1 MNSFQNWIS
10 SLDKKSM
17 APSFKSSSCI
27 QYGSFS
33 SSRFSGFSSRN
44 AGFAFEKK
52 IQWLRHWILSVLL
65 QWNVHLQL
73 TWTHK
78 CLKNYNSSTAHVAAF
93 VLLKLILTCFW
104 YIYIHYITQISL
116 FTGTRVLTQIKPVK
130 NKHLKALALYTNVIG
145 IILVHWLPNV
155 T

>member
-1 MNSFQNWIS
+1 MTTIHLSNYLLKNNPSENYCIENTLIVSLLTCFSFSLFASKGCKYCGMNSFQNWIS

-33 SSRFSGFSSRN
+33 SSRFSCFSSRN

-78 CLKNYNSSTAHVAAF
+78 CLKNNNSSTAHVAAF
-93 VLLKLILTCFW
+93 VI
-104 YIYIHYITQISL
+104 
-116 FTGTRVLTQIKPVK
+116 V
-130 NKHLKALALYTNVIG
+130 N
-145 IILVHWLPNV
+145 
-155 T
+155 